1 MTTGMQNG
9 LGMIKKTLDNVLYTG
24 YEYLLTQEIKEFRI
38 PEHIAIIMDGNRRYA
53 RKLKMSTWQ
62 GHIKGANTTEQVL
75 DWCYEL
81 GVKQLTVYAFSTEN
95 LNRSEDEKQKLFELM
110 GIKLEELMDDDR
122 THKRGMR
129 VRILG
134 NVDLLPE
141 ELKQTG
147 MWAENITRNYDNMYL
162 NIAMAY
168 GGRQEIVDAAQT
180 IASKISSGQMAVS
193 DINEDV
199 ISSHLYP
206 SPGLAVPDVD
216 LIIRTGS
223 DERMSNFLPWQAN
236 GNECAAYF
244 CAPYWP
250 EFRKIDF
257 LRSIR
262 TYQTREYEWQKNTV
276 LRIVKL
282 LGYTGHI
289 EVGQVVRMSQ
299 KAGNITD
306 REVRAIL
313 KELSGSRELK
323 SLDLVW

>member
-1 MTTGMQNG
+1 MITEMQNA
-9 LGMIKKTLDNVLYTG
+9 LGVVKRTVDTLLYSG
-24 YEYLLTQEIKEFRI
+24 YEYLLTQEIKEFRV

-53 RKLKMSTWQ
+53 RKLKVSTWR
-62 GHIKGANTTEQVL
+62 GHIKGANTTERVL

-95 LNRSEDEKQKLFELM
+95 LNRSDDEKQKLFELM
-110 GIKLEELMDDDR
+110 GIKLEELMDDER

-129 VRILG
+129 VRMLG
-134 NVDLLPE
+134 NIDLLPE
-141 ELKQTG
+141 ALKQTG
-147 MWAENITRNYDNMYL
+147 MRAENITRNYSNLYL

-168 GGRQEIVDAAQT
+168 GGRQEIVDTAQT
-180 IASKISSGQMAVS
+180 IAIKISSGEMAVS

-216 LIIRTGS
+216 LVIRTGG

-236 GNECAAYF
+236 GSECAAYF

-282 LGYTGHI
+282 LDHTGYI
-289 EVGQVVRMSQ
+289 DVGQVVRMSQ
-299 KAGNITD
+299 RAGNITD

-313 KELSGSRELK
+313 KELVSSRELK
-323 SLDLVW
+323 SLSLVW